1 MQLEGTIL
9 VGEAF
14 EPVEGRVGIA
24 DGEIVR
30 IEEEPVESDDVILPA
45 FVNAHTHIGDSIA
58 KEAGEGL
65 SLDELVAP
73 PDGLKHRLL
82 RSASREEL
90 VAAMA
95 RTLRY
100 MESTGTGTFL
110 DFREGGVEGVA
121 ALRDAVAGE
130 GVGFGERE
138 IDPVVLGRDDPDVL
152 SVADGYG
159 ASGARDGDFDAVR
172 EETRTAGK
180 LFGIHAGERDADDID
195 PAMDL
200 DPEFLVHMVHAE
212 PTHLERLANRDT
224 PVVVCPRSN
233 LVTNVGV
240 PPIRDLADCTTV
252 ALGTD
257 NVMLDSP
264 SMFREMEFA
273 AKLADLPAR
282 DVLRMATV
290 NGAEIAGLNRG
301 VVRPGADA
309 DLLVLDGDADNLAGA
324 CDIVR
329 AIVRRAGA
337 ADVSRVLIGGDEVGG
352 NGGDEVGDDGSDKT
366 GSDQGDSSG
375 D

>member
-1 MQLEGTIL
+1 MQVEGTVL

-14 EPVEGRVGIA
+14 DPVEGRVVVA

-30 IEEEPVESDDVILPA
+30 VEEAPVESDDVILPA

-82 RSASREEL
+82 RAASRDEK

-110 DFREGGVEGVA
+110 EFREGGTDGVR

-130 GVGFGERE
+130 GVGFRERA
-138 IDPVVLGRDDPDVL
+138 IDPVVFGRDDPDVL
-152 SVADGYG
+152 GVADGYG
-159 ASGARDGDFDAVR
+159 ASGARDADFDAVR
-172 EETRTAGK
+172 TATREAGK
-180 LFGIHAGERDADDID
+180 LFGIHAGERDADDIN

-200 DPEFLVHMVHAE
+200 DPDFLVHMVHAE
-212 PTHLERLANRDT
+212 PIHLERLADRGT

-240 PPIRDLADCTTV
+240 APIRELAARTTV

-282 DVLRMATV
+282 EVLRMATV

-301 VVRPGADA
+301 VIEPGKDA
-309 DLLVLDGDADNLAGA
+309 DLLVLDGDSDNLAGA
-324 CDIVR
+324 RDPVR
-329 AIVRRAGA
+329 AVVRRAGA
-337 ADVSRVLIGGDEVGG
+337 ADVSRVVLGGRDAPA
-352 NGGDEVGDDGSDKT
+352 
-366 GSDQGDSSG
+366 SG

>member
-1 MQLEGTIL
+1 MNLEGTVL
-9 VGEAF
+9 TGPEF
-14 EPVEGRVGIA
+14 EPVEGRVVVD
-24 DGEIVR
+24 DGEIAR
-30 IEEEPVESDDVILPA
+30 IEEEPVDSDDVILPA

-82 RSASREEL
+82 REASREAK

-110 DFREGGVEGVA
+110 EFREGGVEGVG

-130 GVGFGERE
+130 RVDFGERAIE
-138 IDPVVLGRDDPDVL
+138 PVVFGRDDPDVL

-159 ASGARDGDFDAVR
+159 ASGARDADFDAVR
-172 EETRTAGK
+172 SETREAGK
-180 LFGIHAGERDADDID
+180 LFGIHAGERDADDINA
-195 PAMDL
+195 AMDL
-200 DPEFLVHMVHAE
+200 DPDFLVHMVHAE
-212 PTHLERLANRDT
+212 GIHLQRLADRGT

-240 PPIRDLADCTTV
+240 PPIRDLAERTTV

-273 AKLADLPAR
+273 AKLSDLPAEEI
-282 DVLRMATV
+282 LRMATA
-290 NGAEIAGLNRG
+290 NGAAIAGLNRG
-301 VVRPGADA
+301 VIEPGADA
-309 DLLVLDGDADNLAGA
+309 DLLVLDGDSDNLAGA
-324 CDIVR
+324 HDLVR

-337 ADVSRVLIGGDEVGG
+337 ADVSRVVIGGDAIGAS
-352 NGGDEVGDDGSDKT
+352 DD
-366 GSDQGDSSG
+366 
-375 D
+375 